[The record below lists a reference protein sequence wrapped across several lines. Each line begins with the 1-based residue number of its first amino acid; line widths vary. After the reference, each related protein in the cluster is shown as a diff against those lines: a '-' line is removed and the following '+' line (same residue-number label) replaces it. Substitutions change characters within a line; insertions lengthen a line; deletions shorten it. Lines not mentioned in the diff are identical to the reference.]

1 MKKII
6 TSSIIFL
13 ALIFNTINI
22 SANES
27 VIVSAVV
34 WNINSA
40 PIILNVNPSSNPR
53 ILATNKTQS
62 YTITLS
68 DKEKDT
74 IYYTI
79 TPEDW
84 YTNPIS
90 WIINPSDYI
99 WDNAYINFLY
109 LAPATVPSWD
119 TSKITVTI
127 NDWPN
132 VIVRDL
138 NLYIY

>member
-34 WNINSA
+34 WLGNQW
-40 PIILNVNPSSNPR
+40 PVIIDVNPDANPW
-53 ILATNKTQS
+53 IIGTNKTQN
-62 YTITLS
+62 YTLTF
-68 DKEKDT
+68 KDNEEDT
-74 IYYTI
+74 VTYTI
-79 TPEDW
+79 TPNSW
-84 YTNPIS
+84 FSNPIS
-90 WIINPSDYI
+90 WTISSY
-99 WDNAYINFLY
+99 DNNWLAYINFVY
-109 LAPATVPSWD
+109 LSPAIRDPNET
-119 TSKITVTI
+119 ITVTI
-127 NDWPN
+127 NDWTTT
-132 VIVRDL
+132 ISKTL